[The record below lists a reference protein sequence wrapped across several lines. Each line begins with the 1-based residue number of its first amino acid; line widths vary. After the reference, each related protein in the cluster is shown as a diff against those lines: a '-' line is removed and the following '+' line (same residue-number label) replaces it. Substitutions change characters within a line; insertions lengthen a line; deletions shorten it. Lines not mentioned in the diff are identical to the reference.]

1 MPAVLAA
8 ALMSFNI
15 VGYAAENTAAPE
27 METAA
32 VQAAEE
38 TTTVPEAVPSSAADA
53 AAGTVDVTEPETT
66 APETTAAA
74 PSGENVTDAAA
85 DTQEETT
92 KSEETTAET
101 DSAPDNT
108 LMRASSENVTLT
120 FELDSSYATN
130 SLHFD
135 DGSKKQSVA
144 FPAGTTV
151 TQEQI
156 DAMTARVPAT
166 TTYTRYFFLTYRC
179 RFAGWQYS
187 TKDAEG
193 HFRYLKAG
201 DVIDQNTTVKA
212 RYASVMNISENGV
225 TVPTDMYDGSVGN
238 FAASSNVFETKT
250 GNDVSM
256 TGLFDTSGIKK
267 QINNAMAMVRSSGQP
282 LSAYPIFDTKSDFV
296 LTLTLPEGLTIPE
309 ENVDQ
314 VEHEFEVGGHDGN
327 GNEASRLFNDPVVT
341 VAADRQSVTITYRLN
356 QDGMYTLQDLSD
368 RVNAAGVGENNN
380 TGLAANQM
388 HITLHGIKAVG
399 TGESYL
405 TAVGAVSGDFDAF
418 TCFDEGYGN
427 TYELK
432 FTWNGVQAETG
443 ANSYNAQEAQRISA
457 TYHIPAPET
466 TAEPTTAEPTT
477 EEPTTAEP
485 TTAEP
490 TTAEPTTAE
499 PTTAEPTTAEPTT
512 AEPTTAEPT
521 TEEPTT
527 AEPTTAAAETTAEQ
541 PTTTQPAATTTAAV
555 TTQAVTTTAAAT
567 MIETASSSASA
578 KILGI
583 EDNSQVLGIALMI
596 GGIAVAV
603 LLIIAFAMTKSRK
616 NR

>member
-1 MPAVLAA
+1 
-8 ALMSFNI
+8 
-15 VGYAAENTAAPE
+15 
-27 METAA
+27 
-32 VQAAEE
+32 
-38 TTTVPEAVPSSAADA
+38 
-53 AAGTVDVTEPETT
+53 
-66 APETTAAA
+66 
-74 PSGENVTDAAA
+74 
-85 DTQEETT
+85 
-92 KSEETTAET
+92 
-101 DSAPDNT
+101 
-108 LMRASSENVTLT
+108 
-120 FELDSSYATN
+120 
-130 SLHFD
+130 
-135 DGSKKQSVA
+135 
-144 FPAGTTV
+144 
-151 TQEQI
+151 
-156 DAMTARVPAT
+156 MTARVPAT
-166 TTYTRYFFLTYRC
+166 TTYNNS

-201 DVIDQNTTVKA
+201 DVIDQNTTVNA
-212 RYASVMNISENGV
+212 RYASVKNISENGV

-256 TGLFDTSGIKK
+256 TGLFDTSVIKK
-267 QINNAMAMVRSSGQP
+267 QINKAMDRVRSKGQP

-314 VEHEFEVGGHDGN
+314 VEHGFEVGGHDGN
-327 GNEASRLFNDPVVT
+327 GKEANRLFNDPVVT

-368 RVNAAGVGENNN
+368 RVNAAGVGKNSN

-388 HITLHGIKAVG
+388 YITLHGMKAVG

-418 TCFDEGYGN
+418 TCFDKGEGN

-443 ANSYNAQEAQRISA
+443 ANSYNAQEAKRISA

-466 TAEPTTAEPTT
+466 TEEPTTAEPTTAEPTT
-477 EEPTTAEP
+477 AEPTTAEPTTAEPTTAEPTTAEPTTAEPTTAEPTTAEPTTAEP

>member
-1 MPAVLAA
+1 
-8 ALMSFNI
+8 
-15 VGYAAENTAAPE
+15 
-27 METAA
+27 
-32 VQAAEE
+32 
-38 TTTVPEAVPSSAADA
+38 
-53 AAGTVDVTEPETT
+53 
-66 APETTAAA
+66 
-74 PSGENVTDAAA
+74 
-85 DTQEETT
+85 
-92 KSEETTAET
+92 
-101 DSAPDNT
+101 
-108 LMRASSENVTLT
+108 
-120 FELDSSYATN
+120 
-130 SLHFD
+130 
-135 DGSKKQSVA
+135 
-144 FPAGTTV
+144 
-151 TQEQI
+151 
-156 DAMTARVPAT
+156 
-166 TTYTRYFFLTYRC
+166 
-179 RFAGWQYS
+179 
-187 TKDAEG
+187 
-193 HFRYLKAG
+193 
-201 DVIDQNTTVKA
+201 
-212 RYASVMNISENGV
+212 
-225 TVPTDMYDGSVGN
+225 MYDGSVGN
-238 FAASSNVFETKT
+238 FAASSNVFETET

-256 TGLFDTSGIKK
+256 TGLFDTSVIKK
-267 QINNAMAMVRSSGQP
+267 QINDAMDRVRSKGQP
-282 LSAYPIFDTKSDFV
+282 LSAYPIFDAKSDFV

-314 VEHEFEVGGHDGN
+314 VEHGFEVGGHDGN
-327 GNEASRLFNDPVVT
+327 GKKASRLFNDPVVT
-341 VAADRQSVTITYRLN
+341 VAADRQSVTITYSLN

-388 HITLHGIKAVG
+388 YITLHGIKAVG

-432 FTWNGVQAETG
+432 FTWKGVQAETG
-443 ANSYNAQEAQRISA
+443 ANSYKGQEAQGISA

-466 TAEPTTAEPTT
+466 TAEPTTEEPTTAEPTT

-521 TEEPTT
+521 TAEPTTAEPTTAEPTT

-541 PTTTQPAATTTAAV
+541 PTTTQPAATTTEAV

>member
-1 MPAVLAA
+1 
-8 ALMSFNI
+8 
-15 VGYAAENTAAPE
+15 
-27 METAA
+27 
-32 VQAAEE
+32 
-38 TTTVPEAVPSSAADA
+38 
-53 AAGTVDVTEPETT
+53 
-66 APETTAAA
+66 
-74 PSGENVTDAAA
+74 
-85 DTQEETT
+85 
-92 KSEETTAET
+92 
-101 DSAPDNT
+101 
-108 LMRASSENVTLT
+108 
-120 FELDSSYATN
+120 
-130 SLHFD
+130 
-135 DGSKKQSVA
+135 
-144 FPAGTTV
+144 
-151 TQEQI
+151 
-156 DAMTARVPAT
+156 MTARVPAT
-166 TTYTRYFFLTYRC
+166 TTYNNS

-201 DVIDQNTTVKA
+201 DVIDQNTTVNA
-212 RYASVMNISENGV
+212 RYASVKNISENGV

-314 VEHEFEVGGHDGN
+314 VEHGFEVGGHDGN
-327 GNEASRLFNDPVVT
+327 GKEANRLFNDPVVT

-368 RVNAAGVGENNN
+368 RVNAAGVGKNSN

-388 HITLHGIKAVG
+388 YITLHGMKAVG

-418 TCFDEGYGN
+418 TCFDKGEGN

-443 ANSYNAQEAQRISA
+443 ANSYNAQEAKRISA
-457 TYHIPAPET
+457 TYHIPAPE
-466 TAEPTTAEPTT
+466 TT